1 MHRCMQ
7 NPQAKG
13 LLKFATFLDLLTFY
27 HFYCRR
33 RRWGRS
39 TRSRGGLGIGIGINS
54 TTKTSIFRNTKKTI
68 LMRKSPQR
76 IRNHRTQHQSLLE
89 HVREKFD
96 FVWNSATFRLDDD
109 SDSVN
114 FGDLVVSPP
123 PSGSLHMEVTNTK

>member
-1 MHRCMQ
+1 
-7 NPQAKG
+7 
-13 LLKFATFLDLLTFY
+13 
-27 HFYCRR
+27 
-33 RRWGRS
+33 
-39 TRSRGGLGIGIGINS
+39 
-54 TTKTSIFRNTKKTI
+54 
-68 LMRKSPQR
+68 MRKSPQR